1 MIWVVEQ
8 LCFIVCKTRTFQHLV
23 IYKMLDLATILKLCP
38 VPLQTLQSKAEL
50 HNSKRLFSPL
60 PLLGPTVEPSMPWRC
75 TELSKLTSPSL
86 WNLTVDLAARFSQTF
101 FTRAS
106 FHRGEE
112 VWLKSFNFQSFFA
125 LKIIILYFKTQLSAW
140 NRSIFFL
147 QDLSSRFELA
157 YSALDSVK
165 PAALV
170 GNTVTPLMVSVL
182 ACRFL
187 RKSKT
192 NQTVFFNSLK
202 FLICLRIMSV
212 IISYQ
217 CCRESLN
224 LPPYRQLSIQ
234 VWGTYVLVLQELL
247 RKMSCQL
254 FWFDFYY
261 SLFRGNNLACSW
273 YQKTN
278 SPIHTRI

>member
-157 YSALDSVK
+157 YSA
-165 PAALV
+165 
-170 GNTVTPLMVSVL
+170 VL
-182 ACRFL
+182 R
-187 RKSKT
+187 
-192 NQTVFFNSLK
+192 
-202 FLICLRIMSV
+202 
-212 IISYQ
+212 
-217 CCRESLN
+217 
-224 LPPYRQLSIQ
+224 
-234 VWGTYVLVLQELL
+234 
-247 RKMSCQL
+247 
-254 FWFDFYY
+254 
-261 SLFRGNNLACSW
+261 
-273 YQKTN
+273 
-278 SPIHTRI
+278 

>member
-1 MIWVVEQ
+1 
-8 LCFIVCKTRTFQHLV
+8 
-23 IYKMLDLATILKLCP
+23 MLLLACL
-38 VPLQTLQSKAEL
+38 
-50 HNSKRLFSPL
+50 
-60 PLLGPTVEPSMPWRC
+60 TVEPIMPWRC

-170 GNTVTPLMVSVL
+170 GNTVLEPAKQDANWLLFSAEKNL
-182 ACRFL
+182 LSCL
-187 RKSKT
+187 
-192 NQTVFFNSLK
+192 QTL
-202 FLICLRIMSV
+202 
-212 IISYQ
+212 
-217 CCRESLN
+217 
-224 LPPYRQLSIQ
+224 LS
-234 VWGTYVLVLQELL
+234 
-247 RKMSCQL
+247 
-254 FWFDFYY
+254 
-261 SLFRGNNLACSW
+261 FRVTEPAGL
-273 YQKTN
+273 
-278 SPIHTRI
+278 

>member
-1 MIWVVEQ
+1 MYVSQKVLSTYLKWRSLFLLSHQWMSDFFVKISG
-8 LCFIVCKTRTFQHLV
+8 FFDFNIPHFSDSFTF
-23 IYKMLDLATILKLCP
+23 D
-38 VPLQTLQSKAEL
+38 SRL
-50 HNSKRLFSPL
+50 HTS
-60 PLLGPTVEPSMPWRC
+60 TVEPFMPWGC

-165 PAALV
+165 RAALV
-170 GNTVTPLMVSVL
+170 GNTV
-182 ACRFL
+182 
-187 RKSKT
+187 
-192 NQTVFFNSLK
+192 
-202 FLICLRIMSV
+202 
-212 IISYQ
+212 YG
-217 CCRESLN
+217 ESEASIWR
-224 LPPYRQLSIQ
+224 RQKI
-234 VWGTYVLVLQELL
+234 
-247 RKMSCQL
+247 
-254 FWFDFYY
+254 
-261 SLFRGNNLACSW
+261 N
-273 YQKTN
+273 
-278 SPIHTRI
+278 

>member
-1 MIWVVEQ
+1 
-8 LCFIVCKTRTFQHLV
+8 
-23 IYKMLDLATILKLCP
+23 
-38 VPLQTLQSKAEL
+38 
-50 HNSKRLFSPL
+50 
-60 PLLGPTVEPSMPWRC
+60 MPWRC

-170 GNTVTPLMVSVL
+170 GNTVGDSNTRSLKLPYRQRNRQMSFHFDLPI
-182 ACRFL
+182 RPFL
-187 RKSKT
+187 RKLHL
-192 NQTVFFNSLK
+192 QTIVS
-202 FLICLRIMSV
+202 
-212 IISYQ
+212 IILWGSQ
-217 CCRESLN
+217 
-224 LPPYRQLSIQ
+224 IQ
-234 VWGTYVLVLQELL
+234 TWHFKRY
-247 RKMSCQL
+247 
-254 FWFDFYY
+254 
-261 SLFRGNNLACSW
+261 
-273 YQKTN
+273 
-278 SPIHTRI
+278 IH

>member
-1 MIWVVEQ
+1 M
-8 LCFIVCKTRTFQHLV
+8 FIFTFFSIMHL
-23 IYKMLDLATILKLCP
+23 Y
-38 VPLQTLQSKAEL
+38 TLSR
-50 HNSKRLFSPL
+50 HRLLWYWALIAVKPC
-60 PLLGPTVEPSMPWRC
+60 TVEPIMPWRC

-170 GNTVTPLMVSVL
+170 GNTV
-182 ACRFL
+182 
-187 RKSKT
+187 
-192 NQTVFFNSLK
+192 
-202 FLICLRIMSV
+202 
-212 IISYQ
+212 
-217 CCRESLN
+217 
-224 LPPYRQLSIQ
+224 
-234 VWGTYVLVLQELL
+234 
-247 RKMSCQL
+247 
-254 FWFDFYY
+254 
-261 SLFRGNNLACSW
+261 
-273 YQKTN
+273 
-278 SPIHTRI
+278 